1 MRITGVRAQQT
12 ELKESLGKSPGYVTR
27 EASQEQLGKSNL
39 LKVGDGKHRVYG
51 LNIGMYEST
60 SFIGHTVSFGKKRFI
75 LVNVGKWRIQ
85 GCILFYQNN
94 LGSKVG
100 LEPKTRGY

>member
-1 MRITGVRAQQT
+1 MISMRITGVRAQQT

-51 LNIGMYEST
+51 LNIEP
-60 SFIGHTVSFGKKRFI
+60 SFWNSS
-75 LVNVGKWRIQ
+75 
-85 GCILFYQNN
+85 
-94 LGSKVG
+94 GSYISQFLYLMDEK
-100 LEPKTRGY
+100 